1 MYKIL
6 DLSALL
12 LYCALIF
19 WLSDQAKLPDHS
31 LIENQDKLDHFLA
44 YFAMAVFAWRYFAHF
59 SVPRHWQLLIGTV
72 FCSLYGLSDEWHQ
85 SFVAGRESSALD
97 WLADTLGG
105 LCGGLA
111 CYWYTKRYAAQR
123 SPG

>member
-1 MYKIL
+1 
-6 DLSALL
+6 
-12 LYCALIF
+12 
-19 WLSDQAKLPDHS
+19 
-31 LIENQDKLDHFLA
+31 
-44 YFAMAVFAWRYFAHF
+44 MAVFAWRYFAHF
-59 SVPRHWQLLIGTV
+59 SVPRHWRFLAGAV

-111 CYWYTKRYAAQR
+111 CYWYTKRYATQR